1 MVLIADCGGT
11 KCDWRLITPGTI
23 EQFQT
28 DGFSPFSQEFNDL
41 YAILDNQLKPNLAFD
56 SVLEVYFYGT
66 GMAFESM
73 KNQTIHILKQYFTN
87 ATIQVDSD
95 LLAAAHALCGHAPG
109 IACILGTG
117 SNSCFYD
124 GNQIVKRVPPLG
136 FILGDEGSGAAFG
149 KQLLKDYCRGTMP
162 VAIKDSLERRF
173 SLSIDMVVEKV
184 YRTEKPNHYLAG
196 FARFLLQNIKEP
208 YISRLVYDQIS
219 VFFDQVLSLYPEL
232 KSTKVHFVG
241 SVAFYFSNYVRK
253 VGQDKGVSIGVIME
267 TPIAG
272 LTLHHQK
279 SLNS

>member
-1 MVLIADCGGT
+1 MILIADCGGT
-11 KCDWRLITPGTI
+11 KCDWRLITPTAI

-28 DGFSPFSQEFNDL
+28 DGFSPFSQEFTDL
-41 YAILDNQLKPNLAFD
+41 YTIFEEQLKPNLDFS

-73 KNQTIHILKQYFTN
+73 KNQTFHILKQYFTS
-87 ATIQVDSD
+87 ATIQVESD
-95 LLAAAHALCGHAPG
+95 LLAAAQALCGHEPG

-124 GNQIVKRVPPLG
+124 GSQITKRVPPLG

-162 VAIKDSLERRF
+162 VAIKESLEKRF

-184 YRTEKPNHYLAG
+184 YRSEKPNHFLAG
-196 FARFLLQNIKEP
+196 FARYLLQNIKEP
-208 YISRLVYDQIS
+208 YVSRLVYNQIS
-219 VFFDQVLSLYPEL
+219 VFFDQVLGLYPEV
-232 KSTKVHFVG
+232 KDHKVHFVG
-241 SVAFYFSNYVRK
+241 SVAFYFSNHVRK
-253 VGQDKGVSIGVIME
+253 VGQDKGIAVGVIME

-272 LTLHHQK
+272 LTLFHKNLDQ
-279 SLNS
+279 